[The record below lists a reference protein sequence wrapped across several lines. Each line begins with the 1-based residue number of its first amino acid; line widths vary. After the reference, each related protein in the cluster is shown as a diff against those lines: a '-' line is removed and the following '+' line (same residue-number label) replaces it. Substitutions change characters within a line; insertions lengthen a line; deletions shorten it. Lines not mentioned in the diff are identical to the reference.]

1 MKILW
6 FIIRLAIVA
15 AIALWLAQQPGSAQI
30 QWHDTVIDTSA
41 AFLFVFFAVA
51 AYALVLLSRFW
62 SFLIEGPRVWRLNR
76 KIGKLKDG
84 QDDLTKGLAAI
95 AAGRPAEAGR
105 YAVKAR
111 KALGDNS
118 LSKFLLAQSAQ
129 LSGDHKTA
137 AEIYQ
142 AMTKTHDET
151 AVIGHRGLIL
161 AALREGRTQDARQQ
175 VRRLEQAKPDAP
187 WLLLV
192 QFELAVKDGLWQSA
206 LAYLDKIKKMKTVA
220 RPTIQRYE
228 AILLVAQA
236 KELLRTSQAKEALN
250 AAEKALKLAPNWAP
264 ALLALAETQ
273 IAADYA
279 RAAVRTIERVWSAM
293 PHPQMLPLYRWA
305 LSDEKSLGFF
315 KKIKQLTKNN
325 PDDRVSLAALADA
338 ALKADLWGEARRFLL
353 QLVNTG
359 QAVQSTYQMLARL
372 EMRQAGNERAAAAWS
387 AKALSA
393 PADPQ
398 WRCSSCGAVHEY
410 WEATCTQCGSFDSI
424 DWAAAGDR
432 KSIEAEKYI
441 PLLLEP

>member
-84 QDDLTKGLAAI
+84 QEDLTKGLAAI

-111 KALGDNS
+111 KAMGENPMS
-118 LSKFLLAQSAQ
+118 QFLLAQSAH
-129 LSGDHKTA
+129 LSGDHKAA

-142 AMTKTHDET
+142 AMTKTHDES
-151 AVIGHRGLIL
+151 AIIGYRGLIL

-187 WLLLV
+187 WLALV
-192 QFELAVKDGLWQSA
+192 KFELAVKDGAWQTA
-206 LAYLDKIKKMKTVA
+206 LECLEKIKKMKTVA
-220 RPTIQRYE
+220 RAAIQRYE
-228 AILLVAQA
+228 ALLLVAQA
-236 KELLRTSQAKEALN
+236 KELLRMSQSKEALN
-250 AAEKALKLAPNWAP
+250 YAEKAYKLAPSWVP
-264 ALLALAETQ
+264 AMLALTETQ

-279 RAAVRTIERVWSAM
+279 KAAVRTIERAWPTT
-293 PHPQMLPLYRWA
+293 PHPQLLPLYRWA
-305 LSDEKSLGFF
+305 LSDEKALGFF

-325 PDDRVSLAALADA
+325 PDDRHSLAALADA
-338 ALKADLWGEARRFLL
+338 ALKADLWGEARRYLM

-359 QAVQSTYQMLARL
+359 QAVQSSYQMLARL
-372 EMRQAGNERAAAAWS
+372 EVREAGNERAAAAWS
-387 AKALSA
+387 ARALSA

-410 WEATCTQCGSFDSI
+410 WEVVCTQCGAFDAV
-424 DWAAAGDR
+424 DWTAAGDR
-432 KSIEAEKYI
+432 KSIEAVKYT